1 MKYDKS
7 MKMDDAINKRIKGL
21 FIGTLFGTFISII
34 LLILFSMVFIK
45 MKSIPSLAIEPIS
58 MVICAISAF
67 LSAYASARIIRENG
81 MVYGIISGFVMF
93 MLMFFSW
100 MIFNREAIT
109 TLILVKITLMLL
121 MGAIG
126 GIIGVNKREH

>member
-7 MKMDDAINKRIKGL
+7 MKMDDAINKVIKGV
-21 FIGTLFGTFISII
+21 FIGTLFGTFISIV
-34 LLILFSMVFIK
+34 LLIIFSVLFIK

-58 MVICAISAF
+58 MAICAISAF
-67 LSAYASARIIRENG
+67 LSSYISARIIRENG
-81 MVYGIISGFVMF
+81 MIYGIISGFVMF

-100 MIFNREAIT
+100 LIFNREAIT

-126 GIIGVNKREH
+126 GIIGVNKKKH